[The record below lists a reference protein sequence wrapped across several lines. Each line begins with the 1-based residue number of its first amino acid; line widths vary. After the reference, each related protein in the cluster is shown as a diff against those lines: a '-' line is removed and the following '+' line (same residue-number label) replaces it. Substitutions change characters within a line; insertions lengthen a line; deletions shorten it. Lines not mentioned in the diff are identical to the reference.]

1 MRVTLVSDQYT
12 RDLTRPERTPRLSHC
27 PTLLSW
33 QSHATLWYSM
43 ELLLLCWLRVR
54 LGLLSRVNIRGT
66 HEVVVYDDTWPSCE
80 TQNLLCHSQPSISAT
95 CCWGNVIL
103 WRVPVIDNL
112 TSGRVWIWNKYTLD
126 RTPRASMWWLLSLC
140 VVESDWSWSILVDVS
155 SMNRCC
161 SGPY

>member
-1 MRVTLVSDQYT
+1 MMVDCKFVGTASLLYGEKSRGRFMVIECQWSKKKKKQPVKKMRVTLVSDQYT

-103 WRVPVIDNL
+103 
-112 TSGRVWIWNKYTLD
+112 
-126 RTPRASMWWLLSLC
+126 
-140 VVESDWSWSILVDVS
+140 
-155 SMNRCC
+155 
-161 SGPY
+161 